1 MNASPPLSESPATLE
16 SCWRRI
22 GVWGDRSCPE
32 LAAHSHCGNCPVFAA
47 AGRAL
52 LDRAAPDGYLVEW
65 AEVLATPAESREET
79 VSTLVLRLGPAWLA
93 LPSAA
98 VASITESRAP
108 HQVPHRSGKIF
119 TGLVNIAGELQ
130 LAFDLHA
137 LFELPAAAPA
147 NLALSSRVYPRLVLC
162 RREGR
167 AFAFAVDEVYGS
179 TALPL
184 SQMLPVPASAGA
196 TLSIYARG
204 QFSFRKRQLLLLD
217 DELLAAALE
226 RLQLS

>member
-1 MNASPPLSESPATLE
+1 MNSAPQIPPVEPQAE

-22 GVWGDRSCPE
+22 GVWGDRTCPE

-52 LDRAAPDGYLVEW
+52 FDRAAPDGYLGEW
-65 AEVLATPAESREET
+65 ADVLATPADSREET
-79 VSTLVLRLGPAWLA
+79 VSALVLRLGPVWLA

-98 VASITESRAP
+98 VASITELRAP
-108 HQVPHRSGKIF
+108 HLVPHRSGKIF

-130 LAFDLHA
+130 LAFDVRA
-137 LFELPAAAPA
+137 LFGLAAAAPA

-167 AFAFAVDEVYGS
+167 AFAFAADEVYGS
-179 TALPL
+179 AALPL
-184 SQMLPVPASAGA
+184 SQMLPVPSSAGA
-196 TLSIYARG
+196 ALSIYARG

-217 DELLAAALE
+217 DELLAAALA